1 MEVFVITESY
11 QDYKTADAT
20 THGIYKTMKNAKVA
34 FRDILKE
41 IFDYMFDDEE
51 NTENTEEWIM
61 KHYVKNTKDFCEWF
75 YDDGDSIY
83 KFYIDKMDADI

>member
-20 THGIYKTMKNAKVA
+20 THGIYKTMKDAKMA
-34 FRDILKE
+34 FRNLLE
-41 IFDYMFDDEE
+41 EMFDYMFDEEDEDS
-51 NTENTEEWIM
+51 EEWIM
-61 KHYVKNTKDFCEWF
+61 ANYIKNTEDSCMWV

-83 KFYIDKMDADI
+83 KFYIEKINANI